1 MVNAA
6 LIANEIVSA
15 LPQDE
20 VPEKSKDH
28 EGSILVNEF
37 DATVDH
43 AYLSMIIRDF
53 DTEKFF
59 AKQEFLKELVSKINA
74 RYDKPRVTLK
84 FTEQYRNIGDTIKK
98 NPYIV
103 NLAIDS
109 YKRLGFE
116 VKIVPF
122 RGGNDGNFFTQKGIP
137 TPNLFNGGNNFHGQY
152 EYVTTEAMATVSKT
166 ILTIVEEHVLQSQSR
181 NMTPLP

>member
-15 LPQDE
+15 FPQDE

-28 EGSILVNEF
+28 EGFILVNEF

-103 NLAIDS
+103 N
-109 YKRLGFE
+109 
-116 VKIVPF
+116 
-122 RGGNDGNFFTQKGIP
+122 
-137 TPNLFNGGNNFHGQY
+137 
-152 EYVTTEAMATVSKT
+152 
-166 ILTIVEEHVLQSQSR
+166 
-181 NMTPLP
+181 

>member
-1 MVNAA
+1 M
-6 LIANEIVSA
+6 
-15 LPQDE
+15 
-20 VPEKSKDH
+20 
-28 EGSILVNEF
+28 
-37 DATVDH
+37 
-43 AYLSMIIRDF
+43 
-53 DTEKFF
+53 
-59 AKQEFLKELVSKINA
+59 KELVSKINA

-98 NPYIV
+98 ILILSTWLLIRTKSSGLKLKLFRSGEEPTETS
-103 NLAIDS
+103 LR
-109 YKRLGFE
+109 KR
-116 VKIVPF
+116 
-122 RGGNDGNFFTQKGIP
+122 IP

>member
-84 FTEQYRNIGDTIKK
+84 FTEQYR
-98 NPYIV
+98 
-103 NLAIDS
+103 
-109 YKRLGFE
+109 
-116 VKIVPF
+116 
-122 RGGNDGNFFTQKGIP
+122 
-137 TPNLFNGGNNFHGQY
+137 
-152 EYVTTEAMATVSKT
+152 
-166 ILTIVEEHVLQSQSR
+166 
-181 NMTPLP
+181 